1 MIEEYDMQAYS
12 EANSS
17 YIRIC
22 TDSRTSSAI
31 KDIAAQLGGSVTFM
45 AKPYTD
51 VTGSGCHIH
60 LNLTQESIEL
70 SSEIREPTPLGYPSN
85 AFLGST
91 PIRSSSKLSF
101 SSLTSK
107 NGETCNEILLQFIA
121 GLTRYLPDVMPFL
134 APNVNSYK
142 RYQPQSWGPTTLAW
156 SIDNRTA
163 GIRVVGCGTKSLRLE
178 CRLPGADCNAYLA
191 LAAVLA
197 WYVNRGDERSMLC
210 LLGRAC

>member
-1 MIEEYDMQAYS
+1 MQAYS